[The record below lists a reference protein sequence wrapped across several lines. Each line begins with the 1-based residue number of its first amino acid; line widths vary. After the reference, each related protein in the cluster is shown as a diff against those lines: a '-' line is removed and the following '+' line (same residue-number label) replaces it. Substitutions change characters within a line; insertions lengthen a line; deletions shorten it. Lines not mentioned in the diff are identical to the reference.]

1 MKRIFVAIM
10 VILLGSSV
18 NAQSITPER
27 VAQAVQRTIQ
37 MGGKLEQWAGLPQYP
52 VVLSNSFPAS
62 PVKSKGYFSLAWDK
76 SNLYVLGVFDQAKA
90 TITAKNKADANAWWS
105 DDACEVYFRS
115 NPKDSSGEILHF
127 AVSPNG
133 TRFTRSTSGGAY
145 KSNSR
150 IEAKRWVLEL
160 AFPLGKQLPT
170 VGAGQA
176 WQLKIG
182 REHQRAK
189 EFPIWPMGGDFSSS
203 SNLGYLVFT
212 PKLEPQATVISRIK
226 ALGLVKVAGKP
237 IKSGLSSIGSFAVYY
252 GDKKVDID
260 KLKFYDLAI
269 VQPNS
274 LTPEQLAQLHT
285 DGVKVVAYM
294 TLGELDPTASFAK
307 EVPES
312 WVLGTNQNW
321 GSKFI
326 NASEPGWQAI
336 MQREAT
342 RILELGFDGLFLD
355 TLDTADDYPQAKPG
369 LIQIVKDLRKN
380 FPAKLLVQ
388 NRGFRLLE
396 QTANSI
402 DAVMFEDFSTTYDF
416 DKKLYSA
423 SDGDPTEVLEYHARG
438 LVVLAMEYALP
449 SQQNLIVRAYSRAK
463 QYGFIPFISTINL
476 DELFVV
482 NP

>member
-1 MKRIFVAIM
+1 MKWILAAII
-10 VILLGSSV
+10 ILALGSSG
-18 NAQSITPER
+18 NAQNFKPEH

-37 MGGKLEQWAGLPQYP
+37 IGGKLSQWAGLPQYP

-76 SNLYVLGVFDQAKA
+76 NFLYVLGVFDQAKN
-90 TITAKNKADANAWWS
+90 TIIAKNKADANVWWS
-105 DDACEVYFRS
+105 DDALEIYFRT

-133 TRFTRSTSGGAY
+133 TRFARSTSGDKY
-145 KSNSR
+145 QSHSR

-160 AFPLGKQLPT
+160 AFVLGKQLPKAS
-170 VGAGQA
+170 AGQA

-189 EFPIWPMGGDFSSS
+189 EFPIWPVGGDFSSS
-203 SNLGYLVFT
+203 GNLGYLVFT
-212 PKLEPQATVISRIK
+212 PKLEPQANLIARVR

-252 GDKKVDID
+252 GDQKVDID

-274 LTPEQLAQLHT
+274 LTSEQLAQLHT
-285 DGVKVVAYM
+285 DGVRVIAYM
-294 TLGELDPTASFAK
+294 TLGELDPTASFVK
-307 EVPES
+307 DVPES

-336 MQREAT
+336 MQ
-342 RILELGFDGLFLD
+342 
-355 TLDTADDYPQAKPG
+355 Q
-369 LIQIVKDLRKN
+369 
-380 FPAKLLVQ
+380 
-388 NRGFRLLE
+388 
-396 QTANSI
+396 
-402 DAVMFEDFSTTYDF
+402 
-416 DKKLYSA
+416 
-423 SDGDPTEVLEYHARG
+423 
-438 LVVLAMEYALP
+438 
-449 SQQNLIVRAYSRAK
+449 
-463 QYGFIPFISTINL
+463 
-476 DELFVV
+476 
-482 NP
+482 